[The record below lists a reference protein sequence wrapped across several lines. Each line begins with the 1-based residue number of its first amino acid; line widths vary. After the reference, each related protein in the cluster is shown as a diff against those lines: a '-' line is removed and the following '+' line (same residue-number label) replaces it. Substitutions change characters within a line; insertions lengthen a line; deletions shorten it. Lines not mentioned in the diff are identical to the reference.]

1 MYGAL
6 ARASRLTSFQRSV
19 GRASLNR
26 KTTNGLIEMT
36 IERPPQS
43 HVRLLRRRA
52 GLTQRELAFIL
63 GYRSESQ
70 ISRLENGSRVPRA
83 SELLMIEM
91 VFGVASAAVFPS
103 LGARASAFISMRI
116 AELRALDPSQ
126 SKEPVRTSFKTA
138 HLDRIVESIRR
149 HLPFG
154 LSVHQPWSTTRPMSE
169 IEPQER

>member
-1 MYGAL
+1 
-6 ARASRLTSFQRSV
+6 
-19 GRASLNR
+19 
-26 KTTNGLIEMT
+26 MT

-70 ISRLENGSRVPRA
+70 ISRLESGSRVPRA

-103 LGARASAFISMRI
+103 LGERASAFISARI
-116 AELRALDPSQ
+116 AELRALDPGYSR
-126 SKEPVRTSFKTA
+126 SKELVRTSFKTA
-138 HLDRIVESIRR
+138 HLDRILESIRR
-149 HLPFG
+149 RLPFG
-154 LSVHQPWSTTRPMSE
+154 LSVHQPWPTATLVSDTEQPE
-169 IEPQER
+169 H

>member
-1 MYGAL
+1 
-6 ARASRLTSFQRSV
+6 
-19 GRASLNR
+19 
-26 KTTNGLIEMT
+26 MT

-91 VFGVASAAVFPS
+91 VFGVTGAAVFPS
-103 LGARASAFISMRI
+103 LGTRASTFISARI
-116 AELRALDPSQ
+116 AELRGLDPGDSR
-126 SKEPVRTSFKTA
+126 SKEGVRTSFKTA
-138 HLDRIVESIRR
+138 HLDRILESIQRR
-149 HLPFG
+149 LPFG
-154 LSVHQPWSTTRPMSE
+154 LSVHQPWPRAIFVNETKPLE
-169 IEPQER
+169 H